1 MKLLLDEMHAPAV
14 AARLRASGHNAVAV
28 KERPEMI
35 GLPDRELLV
44 LASAEG
50 RALVTENVKDFAA
63 LHTSTLVAG
72 ERHAGLVFT
81 HPRRFPRHARNHV
94 AVLADALAQFVEANA
109 RRLRDVESFVWWL
122 EAAPHPGG

>member
-14 AARLRASGHNAVAV
+14 ATQLRARGHDVVAV

-35 GLPDRELLV
+35 GLPDRELL
-44 LASAEG
+44 AAATAET

-63 LHTSTLVAG
+63 LHKTVTAAG
-72 ERHAGLVFT
+72 EKHSGLVFT

-94 AVLADALAQFVEANA
+94 ARLTDSLAQLLDQHA
-109 RRLRDVESFVWWL
+109 RTLHNTESFVWWL
-122 EAAPHPGG
+122 EPGRR

>member
-14 AARLRASGHNAVAV
+14 AAELRGRGHDAVAV

-44 LASAEG
+44 AASAEG
-50 RALVTENVKDFAA
+50 RALVTENVKDFAV
-63 LHTSTLVAG
+63 LHTSMAAVG
-72 ERHAGLVFT
+72 ENHAGLVFT

-94 AVLADALAQFVEANA
+94 AKLAAALAQFVDAEVGT
-109 RRLRDVESFVWWL
+109 LREVESFVWWL
-122 EAAPHPGG
+122 ETARD